1 MTPTIDLLSKRL
13 QEPLPGAAAHALMY
27 PRKGAKVNDQY
38 DTSDARMSSV
48 AILLFE
54 TDGTLQFIA
63 IRRAEYDG
71 THSGQVAFPGGKWEH
86 TDESLI
92 ATALR
97 ECEEEIGVT
106 KAELDYIGKLSD
118 VFTVVS
124 SFIIEPH
131 IFYWKTPHNQFAV
144 SEREVAAVYA
154 LAIDDLLNESAIEY
168 HSIPLKNGITL
179 KDVPHFALGEVKIWG
194 ATALILSELKLVF
207 QSLEN

>member
-1 MTPTIDLLSKRL
+1 MTSTVDLLSKRL
-13 QEPLPGAAAHALMY
+13 LKPLPGAAAHELMY
-27 PRKGAKVNDQY
+27 PRKGASVTDQQ
-38 DTSDARMSSV
+38 DTSGARLSSV

-54 TDGTLQFIA
+54 IDNTLQFLV
-63 IRRAEYDG
+63 IRRSEYDG
-71 THSGQVAFPGGKWEH
+71 THSGQIAFPGGKWEQ
-86 TDESLI
+86 TDASLV

-106 KAELDYIGKLSD
+106 EGELDYVGKLTD

-131 IFYWKTPHNQFAV
+131 IFYWKTPHDQFII
-144 SEREVAAVYA
+144 SEREVAAVYS
-154 LAIDDLLNESAIEY
+154 LSVDDLLNESAVEY

-207 QSLEN
+207 QSL